1 MQNTRKSKEDALVK
15 KKRSILLRLAVL
27 AAVVWAAVTI
37 TQLRLDIA
45 DAETKRSAVQLEID
59 RQKRENALVSE
70 LLNSSS
76 DIDAIAEAA
85 RDELGYVSAN
95 EQIFYDVSN

>member
-1 MQNTRKSKEDALVK
+1 MK

-45 DAETKRSAVQLEID
+45 DAEARRAAVQLEID

-76 DIDAIAEAA
+76 GIEAIAEAA

-95 EQIFYDVSN
+95 EKIFYDVSN